1 MDKLQWTK
9 DIFGSKLEIR
19 RGAELIG
26 KIQWENMVSPKAQ
39 AMINGKLFTLNREF
53 FLSKLEIYDAND
65 QSLLGMVM
73 INLFNP
79 RSNVIING
87 KCFELEIS
95 NFWQSRW
102 SWKFNGTNII
112 SYTSNEFITK
122 GKGDIELFTTLN
134 DEVEILILL
143 GLFVRNQFVLF
154 MLLGLMVILLIV
166 L

>member
-9 DIFGSKLEIR
+9 DVFGSKLEIR
-19 RGAELIG
+19 RGVELIG
-26 KIQWENMVSPKAQ
+26 KIQWENMLSSKAQ
-39 AMINGKLFTLNREF
+39 AMINGKLFSLNREF

-73 INLFNP
+73 INFFNP

-102 SWKFNGTNII
+102 SWKFNGDEIV

-122 GKGDIELFTTLN
+122 DKGDIELHTTLS

-154 MLLGLMVILLIV
+154 MLLILVVVLFVLI
-166 L
+166 